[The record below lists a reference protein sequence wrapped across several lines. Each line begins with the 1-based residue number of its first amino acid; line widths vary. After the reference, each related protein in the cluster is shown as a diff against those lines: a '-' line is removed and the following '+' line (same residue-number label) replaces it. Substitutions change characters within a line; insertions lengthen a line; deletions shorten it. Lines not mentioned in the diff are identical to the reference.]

1 MGTQKGNEIA
11 TIDVAL
17 VTIKPLNSVNELGL
31 TTSNKVE
38 VSASTETT
46 DAVKN
51 IVKGVLIAQ
60 KGATTVVTGHA
71 ITITDNVFNVELA
84 LTLQGGTVTYW
95 ADEDQEEEP
104 VSTDQGYGVA
114 SYEPPVV
121 GATGANAKGKIFELS
136 TYSAIYNAAGVCT
149 GYEKC
154 TYPNCQGQPI
164 ALNSE
169 DNVFRVP
176 SYTINSAPDKGQ
188 APYHIDYVKTLPV
201 VTEITPTVTTP

>member
-1 MGTQKGNEIA
+1 MLNKGNEIA

-17 VTIKPLNSVNELGL
+17 VTIKVLNSTEEIGI
-31 TTSNKVE
+31 TTSNKVD
-38 VSASTETT
+38 VVPSTETT

-60 KGATTVVTGHA
+60 KPATTVVTGNA

-84 LTLQGGTVTYW
+84 RTLQGGTIMYW
-95 ADEDQEEEP
+95 ADADHEKDP
-104 VSTDQGYGVA
+104 VATDMGYGVA

-121 GATGANAKGKIFELS
+121 GATGVNAKGKIFETSL
-136 TYSAIYNAAGVCT
+136 YSAIYNAAGICT

-164 ALNSE
+164 AMGSE

-176 SYTINSAPDKGQ
+176 EYTINSAPDKGE
-188 APYHIDYVKTLPV
+188 APYHIDYVKALPTV
-201 VTEITPTVTTP
+201 STITPSVSP